1 MKRILLMLLTFATV
15 LSLAACSQSNTPETS
30 SQGNSSETNTTASET
45 EASAAESET
54 TVGAPETVTIT
65 HSLGT
70 TEVPYNPQTIA
81 VLDLAALDTLDALGI
96 GDRVSG
102 IPKSSSVSY
111 LTAYNEDENI
121 VNLGS
126 VKEVDME
133 ALNALEPD
141 IIFIGGRLSEEY
153 ENISKIAPTVC
164 LSIDHEVGYMTT
176 FTENVNSIA
185 SIFGLENEAE
195 SLLSGFDA
203 RITALNKAASGK
215 TAIVGLV
222 TSSSLNT
229 LGDGSRCSIICNEVG
244 FENAAADV
252 DTTHGDTSSFELL
265 LEKNPDYIFILDR
278 DTAINAEG
286 TQTAQEVMENEI
298 VMKTDAFQN
307 NQIVYLTPDV
317 WYLSEGG
324 ITATDIMLQDLEA
337 GIIKLTNI
345 VN

>member
-1 MKRILLMLLTFATV
+1 MKKIILTLLTFTMV
-15 LSLAACSQSNTPETS
+15 LSLAACSQNNSTETKPPS
-30 SQGNSSETNTTASET
+30 TSSETNTTASET
-45 EASAAESET
+45 KTLTTESET
-54 TVGAPETVTIT
+54 TTKAPETVTIT

-81 VLDLAALDTLDALGI
+81 VLDLAALDTLDALGV

-111 LTAYNEDENI
+111 LTSYNEDENI

-133 ALNALEPD
+133 ALSSLEPD
-141 IIFIGGRLSEEY
+141 IIFIGGRLGEEY
-153 ENISKIAPTVC
+153 KNISKIAPTVC
-164 LSIDHEVGYMTT
+164 LSVNHEIGYMTT
-176 FTENVNSIA
+176 FAENVNSIA
-185 SIFGLENEAE
+185 SVFGLEGEAK

-203 RITALNKAASGK
+203 RITALNEAASGK

-229 LGDGSRCSIICNEVG
+229 LGNGSRCSIICNEVG
-244 FENAAADV
+244 FGNAAADV

-286 TQTAQEVMENEI
+286 AQTAQEIMENEI
-298 VMKTDAFQN
+298 VMKTNAYQN
-307 NQIVYLTPDV
+307 DQIVYLTPDV

-324 ITATDIMLQDLEA
+324 ITATNIMLQDLEA
-337 GIIKLTNI
+337 GIIN
-345 VN
+345 